1 MTNIHKINEF
11 IENNN
16 IKNELTSNFERLLKN
31 TSKKEL
37 EHARMELSIIEALC
51 DEMTIE
57 TSLELGTQLIMKKR
71 IVHE

>member
-31 TSKKEL
+31 TSEKVFYP
-37 EHARMELSIIEALC
+37 HFFRP
-51 DEMTIE
+51 
-57 TSLELGTQLIMKKR
+57 QL
-71 IVHE
+71 VVS